1 MLIVELLIA
10 VAAIVA
16 AIYFWRKSGGLE
28 VALSEKDLE
37 IARLNAEINTMTAE
51 INRLKLEMSILDPY
65 GVIVDS
71 EKKAREILEDAKSKL
86 DAAILDQNRIVVDA
100 ENIAQKILEDAKTQ
114 LREARMTAAEMQ
126 SNASQKLAETGRE
139 ADCIIATAL
148 RKAEEVAAET
158 QNNALW
164 NAQSQIEQASRKLV
178 EAGREADRIIA
189 TATRRAEEVA
199 GDALK
204 AMQNAVVYE
213 NTVKA
218 MKNVVEGYGDQYI
231 TPTYSLLDE
240 LADEFGF
247 TDAGVELK
255 AARDRTRDMVKTG
268 RAASCDY
275 VEPHRK
281 ETAIRFV
288 VDAFNGKVAS
298 ILSRRKATNI
308 GTLQQAINDA
318 FNLVNHNGSAFRSA
332 RINQKFLE
340 ARLDELKWAIIVQE
354 LKERDK
360 EEQRRIKEQIREEE
374 RAVWEFEKAIRDA
387 EKEEDALRKAMDKI
401 RKAVERATEEQK
413 IVYEAQIVVLHEK
426 LREIEER
433 RQRAMSMAQ
442 QTRAGHVYIIS
453 NIGSFGDDVFK
464 IGMTR
469 RLEPLD
475 RVRELGNASVP
486 FVFDIHAMIYSDDAP
501 NLERKL
507 QKSFLKSQVNKVNP
521 RKEFFKVSLA
531 DIRGKVEQLGV
542 ETYWTI
548 AAAAKDYRESL
559 AIERA
564 MAENPE
570 IQRDW
575 LRHQI
580 VAVDE
585 IAESIESEDYALSY
599 PSQ

>member
-1 MLIVELLIA
+1 MLILPILIA
-10 VAAIVA
+10 AAAIIT
-16 AIYFWRKSGGLE
+16 AILFLRKSSGFE
-28 VALSEKDLE
+28 VTISEKDIE
-37 IARLNAEINTMTAE
+37 IAKLNTEISTMTAE
-51 INRLKLEMSILDPY
+51 IARLKLDISILDKY
-65 GVIVDS
+65 SNIVDA
-71 EKKAREILEDAKSKL
+71 EKKAREILEDAKAKL
-86 DAAILDQNRIVVDA
+86 DAAILDQHRIVVDA
-100 ENIAQKILEDAKTQ
+100 ENKAQEILEDAKAQ
-114 LREARMTAAEMQ
+114 LRDARLAAAEMQ
-126 SNASQKLAETGRE
+126 SNASQKSAEIARE
-139 ADCIIATAL
+139 AARIFATAS

-158 QNNALW
+158 HSNALQ

-204 AMQNAVVYE
+204 AMQNAIVYE

-218 MKNVVEGYGDQYI
+218 MKNVIEGYGDQYI
-231 TPTYSLLDE
+231 VPTYSLLDE

-247 TDAGVELK
+247 TEAGAELK

-281 ETAIRFV
+281 KTAIRFV

-298 ILSRRKATNI
+298 ILSRSKAANI

-332 RINQKFLE
+332 RINQEFLE
-340 ARLDELKWAIIVQE
+340 ARLNELKWAVIVQE

-374 RAVWEFEKAIRDA
+374 RALREFEKAIRDA
-387 EKEEDALRKAMDKI
+387 EKEEEALRKAMDKI
-401 RKAVERATEEQK
+401 RKEVDRATEEQK
-413 IVYEAQIVVLHEK
+413 AVYEAQLEVLNEK
-426 LREIEER
+426 LREAEER
-433 RQRAMSMAQ
+433 SQRAMSMAQ

-453 NIGSFGDDVFK
+453 NIGSFGEDVFK

-469 RLEPLD
+469 RLEPRD
-475 RVRELGNASVP
+475 RVRELGDASVP
-486 FVFDIHAMIYSDDAP
+486 FIFDIHAMIYSEDAP
-501 NLERKL
+501 NLERTL
-507 QKSFLKSQVNKVNP
+507 QKSFLKLQVNKVNP

-564 MAENPE
+564 MRENPE
-570 IQRDW
+570 AQSEW
-575 LRHQI
+575 LQYQM

-585 IAESIESEDYALSY
+585 IAESIESEDYALS
-599 PSQ
+599 PAQ